1 MTTSKR
7 LIASAML
14 VASVGFP
21 GIAQAVPVFS
31 YEFTNSG
38 EAVSPTDVVTPRVLL
53 RNDPGSPDHLLG
65 SNVFSASMTAGTF
78 SPLYQFSFGNFFSQ
92 FVGMD
97 LAPGDSLSLDF
108 GTLTPNP
115 GPIPAGTYAIS
126 HSVLVFHDAA
136 GLPLSAANDSFSVTV
151 AVAVPAAQVPEPDA
165 LLLVAIALAGA
176 ALSRRRRNAPAS
188 PGSSPA
194 S

>member
-1 MTTSKR
+1 MTTSKFLIVSAV
-7 LIASAML
+7 LIAS
-14 VASVGFP
+14 V
-21 GIAQAVPVFS
+21 GIAQAVPIFS

-38 EAVSPTDVVTPRVLL
+38 ETVSPTDVVTPRVLL
-53 RNDPGSPDHLLG
+53 HNDPGSPEHLLG
-65 SNVFSASMTAGTF
+65 SNVFSASVTAGTF

-92 FVGMD
+92 LVGMD
-97 LAPGDSLSLDF
+97 LAPGDSLALDF

-115 GPIPAGTYAIS
+115 GPIPAGAYAIS

-151 AVAVPAAQVPEPDA
+151 AVAVPAAQVPEPDS

-176 ALSRRRRNAPAS
+176 ALSRRKRNACFAR
-188 PGSSPA
+188 A
-194 S
+194 

>member
-7 LIASAML
+7 LIASAVL
-14 VASVGFP
+14 VASVGFA

-97 LAPGDSLSLDF
+97 LAPGESFALDF

-126 HSVLVFHDAA
+126 HSVLAFHDAA
-136 GLPLSAANDSFSVTV
+136 GLPLSATNDSFSVTV
-151 AVAVPAAQVPEPDA
+151 AVAAAQVPEPDS
-165 LLLVAIALAGA
+165 LLLVGIALAGA
-176 ALSRRRRNAPAS
+176 ALSRRKRSAPVAR
-188 PGSSPA
+188 A
-194 S
+194 

>member
-14 VASVGFP
+14 VASVGFA
-21 GIAQAVPVFS
+21 GIAQAVPIFS

-78 SPLYQFSFGNFFSQ
+78 SPLYKVSFGNFFSQ

-136 GLPLSAANDSFSVTV
+136 GLPLSATNDSFSVTV
-151 AVAVPAAQVPEPDA
+151 AVAAAQVPEPDS
-165 LLLVAIALAGA
+165 LLLVGIALAGA
-176 ALSRRRRNAPAS
+176 ALSRRKRSAPVAR
-188 PGSSPA
+188 A
-194 S
+194 